1 MINQSKL
8 YNGMA
13 QRSHVSVLV
22 DCLEPDIKPDRRF
35 RHYIATVFKRN
46 TKDRV
51 PTSIA
56 AALPTTF
63 RTVSSSCISLEGL
76 KHELCDQLH

>member
-8 YNGMA
+8 YNSMA

-46 TKDRV
+46 TKNRV
-51 PTSIA
+51 PTIA
-56 AALPTTF
+56 AALPETF